1 MSPTIRSEGW
11 AVRPSFVPYGPTA
24 PVTLLCD
31 DVGLTQLA
39 GEPAVVWQTPWD
51 ELANIQLVRFA
62 RGMALFAT
70 TGGVRY
76 CWRTATR
83 TDYEQLSVIVAAHGG
98 LVVRQKRRGAIY
110 AVVAA
115 VLIASLAGGLAAWFT
130 GRNTGAS
137 EAADASAINLTLR
150 DLPNTFSTTG
160 ETALESL
167 FPPSTPS
174 VVTTTTT
181 TTSPAPVDAKFAKIV
196 KVFDR
201 CMGVSNAKDRVY
213 GAAGQ
218 VPLYQETSKFF
229 TSRQFNGIQVAST
242 AQYYDT
248 PVKVQKDTAEM
259 SQKPFGGCFVQSQAL
274 ILKNYAQASTNTNTE
289 SYQPKTY
296 EKGWSRGGVT
306 ELSLPSVPGK
316 LHLVMVEIT
325 HGHYEVTLA
334 ALVASWPKTRP
345 FISNLASVLLSR
357 MISTTSSAT

>member
-1 MSPTIRSEGW
+1 
-11 AVRPSFVPYGPTA
+11 
-24 PVTLLCD
+24 VTLLCD

-39 GEPAVVWQTPWD
+39 GEPAVVWQTPWA

-76 CWRTATR
+76 CWRTASR
-83 TDYEQLSVIVAAHGG
+83 TDYEQLSAIVAAHGG
-98 LVVRQKRRGAIY
+98 LVVRQKRRGMVY
-110 AVVAA
+110 AVVVA
-115 VLIASLAGGLAAWFT
+115 VLVASLAGGLAAWFT
-130 GRNTGAS
+130 GRNSGAS

-150 DLPNTFSTTG
+150 DLPSTFSTTG
-160 ETALESL
+160 LTALQSL
-167 FPPSTPS
+167 LPPSTPT
-174 VVTTTTT
+174 VATTT
-181 TTSPAPVDAKFAKIV
+181 TTSKPAPLDPKFAKIV

-229 TSRQFNGIQVAST
+229 TSRQFNGIQIGST
-242 AQYYDT
+242 AQYYNT

-259 SQKPFGGCFVQSQAL
+259 SEKPFGSCFVQSQAL
-274 ILKNYAQASTNTNTE
+274 ILKNYEQASSNTNTV
-289 SYQPKTY
+289 SYRPKTY

-306 ELSLPSVPGK
+306 ELSLPNVPGK

-345 FISNLASVLLSR
+345 FISGLASVLLSR
-357 MISTTSSAT
+357 MISTSSSAT

>member
-11 AVRPSFVPYGPTA
+11 AVRPSFVPYGLTT

-76 CWRTATR
+76 CWRNSSR
-83 TDYEQLSVIVAAHGG
+83 VDYEELSAIVAAHGG
-98 LVVRQKRRGAIY
+98 LVVRQKRRGTVY
-110 AVVAA
+110 AVVVA

-130 GRNTGAS
+130 GRNSGSSEEAS
-137 EAADASAINLTLR
+137 ASAINLTLR
-150 DLPNTFSTTG
+150 DLPDTFSTTG
-160 ETALESL
+160 ESALQTL
-167 FPPSTPS
+167 FPLNTPPNA
-174 VVTTTTT
+174 TTTTT
-181 TTSPAPVDAKFAKIV
+181 TKPAPINAKFAKIV
-196 KVFDR
+196 KVFDT
-201 CMGVSNAKDRVY
+201 CMGVSYAKDRVY

-218 VPLYQETSKFF
+218 VPLYQVTSKFF
-229 TSRQFNGIQVAST
+229 TSSQYNGIQVGST
-242 AQYYDT
+242 AQYYNT
-248 PVKVQKDTAEM
+248 PVKVRKDTAEM
-259 SQKPFGGCFVQSQAL
+259 SEKPFGSCFVQSQAL
-274 ILKNYAQASTNTNTE
+274 ILKTYANASANTDTV

-306 ELSLPSVPGK
+306 ELSLPDVPGK
-316 LHLVMVEIT
+316 LHLILVELT

-357 MISTTSSAT
+357 MISPSSSAE

>member
-31 DVGLTQLA
+31 DEGLTQLA

-83 TDYEQLSVIVAAHGG
+83 TDYEQLSVIIAAHGG
-98 LVVRQKRRGAIY
+98 LVVRQKRRGTVY

-115 VLIASLAGGLAAWFT
+115 VLIASLAGGLAALFT
-130 GRNTGAS
+130 GRNSGAS
-137 EAADASAINLTLR
+137 EAAEASAINLTLR
-150 DLPNTFSTTG
+150 DLPSTFSTTG
-160 ETALESL
+160 ETDLVQL
-167 FPPSTPS
+167 FPQSTPS
-174 VVTTTTT
+174 VATTTTFI
-181 TTSPAPVDAKFAKIV
+181 SAPTAKFKKIID
-196 KVFDR
+196 VFDK
-201 CMGVSNAKDRVY
+201 CMGVSYAKDRVY

-229 TSRQFNGIQVAST
+229 TSRQFNGIQVGST
-242 AQYYDT
+242 AQYYNT

-259 SQKPFGGCFVQSQAL
+259 SKTPFGSCFVQSQAL
-274 ILKNYAQASTNTNTE
+274 ILKNYAQASANTDTK

-306 ELSLPSVPGK
+306 ELSLPSIPGA
-316 LHLVMVEIT
+316 LHLVMVELT
-325 HGHYEVTLA
+325 HGHFEVTLG

-357 MISTTSSAT
+357 MISTSSSAA